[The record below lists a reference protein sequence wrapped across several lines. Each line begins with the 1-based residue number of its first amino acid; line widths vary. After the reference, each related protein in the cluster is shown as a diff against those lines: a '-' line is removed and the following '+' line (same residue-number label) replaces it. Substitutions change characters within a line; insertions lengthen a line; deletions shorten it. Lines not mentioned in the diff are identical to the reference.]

1 MNFILPLN
9 TRKRPEAKKTAL
21 FRPLLQ
27 TAAIS
32 VLSTI
37 FCIGVSLSQ
46 NSAGNSDR
54 SNILQ
59 FLDQTINWYRQ
70 IDVER
75 QIATEPDDVIAVNDN
90 RALADQIVRLAFDFA
105 RAAVDFTAQS
115 SAKPNQAQNSES
127 DRYQSLMQLAANLDQ
142 QVKQAQ
148 AELQSDRRKL
158 EGVN

>member
-9 TRKRPEAKKTAL
+9 TRKRPKAKKTAL

-75 QIATEPDDVIAVNDN
+75 QIATEPDDVIVVNED
-90 RALADQIVRLAFDFA
+90 RPFADQIVRCGFDFA
-105 RAAVDFTAQS
+105 RAEADFAGQPTTKSNPA
-115 SAKPNQAQNSES
+115 PNSE
-127 DRYQSLMQLAANLDQ
+127 DAHYQSLIQLATKLDQ
-142 QVKQAQ
+142 QI
-148 AELQSDRRKL
+148 
-158 EGVN
+158 